1 MKITYVLRQD
11 GGLYFG
17 GAEVQ
22 AMETAAAVRRLG
34 VEAEILTPHT
44 REVGDLVHAF
54 GHYPS
59 HISMLEYCHKRGI
72 PFVLSTIFYK
82 DYLSRLQLWRDRW
95 RATRRHNPM
104 HAARRL
110 MRGASALLPNT
121 EAEARQVSELFLSG
135 PVPIH
140 VVPNGAEERFAHGD
154 PALFRQHFGIHE
166 PFVLNVA
173 RVEKRKNQLR
183 LIEAVKGSGM
193 KLVILGKESQDGYS
207 QACRELAGDDPA
219 IVFLPPIPHDDPL
232 LASAYAAARVFA
244 LPSRLETPGI
254 AALEAGIAGARVVVT
269 PVGGAREYF
278 GDDAWYPDAHSAPSI
293 RAAVQAAWNA
303 QRDDDAVRR
312 RLLHSYTWDAVGRQT
327 VEVYR
332 QVLAARAS
340 QADGGAR

>member
-1 MKITYVLRQD
+1 MKITYALRQD

-22 AMETAAAVRRLG
+22 AMETANAVRRLG
-34 VEAEILTPHT
+34 VEVEILTPFT

-54 GHYPS
+54 GHYAS
-59 HISMLEYCHKRGI
+59 HLSMLEYCQTRGI

-82 DYLSRLQLWRDRW
+82 DYLSHLQLWRDRW

-110 MRGASALLPNT
+110 MREASALLPNT
-121 EAEARQVSELFLSG
+121 EAEARQVSALFLSS
-135 PVPIH
+135 PAPIH

-154 PALFRQHFGIHE
+154 PALFRARTGIDG

-183 LIEAVKGSGM
+183 LIEAVKGTGL
-193 KLVILGKESQDGYS
+193 KLVVIGKESRDGYS
-207 QACRELAGDDPA
+207 QACRALAAGDPA

-278 GDDAWYPDAHSAPSI
+278 GNDAWYPDPRSIASI
-293 RAAVQAAWNA
+293 RAAVQAAWHA
-303 QRDDDAVRR
+303 KRDDAAVRQ
-312 RLLHSYTWDAVGRQT
+312 RLLQCYTWDAVGQQT

-332 QVLAARAS
+332 LVLATRAEGSAR
-340 QADGGAR
+340 